1 MSNILG
7 GFDATAWMSATET
20 GTPTNVGVAARL
32 NPRVNP
38 NNLDI
43 PGGGRRGFYD
53 ILLGTVDP
61 TFNLDLQPTSVSFI
75 DTYQDGQTAIP
86 FLHFRTSGGLGITFE
101 TVYVNT
107 QSIESRAGRPIES
120 SYEFWAESAK
130 ALNMGSLSAYVTTPY
145 RWLDSQLDIA
155 GVTETEW
162 HLWRYEVSNNLE
174 RLPNVSTKGTREIVA
189 KHRRVSGMIHKDL
202 RDFDEFTALLNVA
215 SDPSKFNITI
225 TLDGTQLLNNN
236 CRWGTIEA
244 PHGPEDLILKRFPFT
259 ALDLT

>member
-7 GFDATAWMSATET
+7 GFDTTVWTSATET
-20 GTPTNVGVAARL
+20 GTPTNIGIAARL
-32 NPRVNP
+32 SPRLNP

-61 TFNLDLQPTSVSFI
+61 TFSLDMQPTAVSFI

-86 FLHFRTSGGLGITFE
+86 FLHYRATGGLGITFT

-107 QSIESRAGRPIES
+107 MSLESRVSRPIEAS
-120 SYEFWAESAK
+120 FEFWAESAK
-130 ALNMGSLSAYVTTPY
+130 ALNMGSLTSYQTTPY
-145 RWLDSQLDIA
+145 RWVDSELKISD
-155 GVTETEW
+155 VVETEW
-162 HLWRYEVSNNLE
+162 HLWRYEVANNLE

-189 KHRRVSGMIHKDL
+189 KHRRVNGMIHKDL
-202 RDFDEFTALLNVA
+202 RDYSEFTSLMNVA
-215 SDPSKFNITI
+215 ADPSKFDITI
-225 TLDGTQLLNNN
+225 SLDGTTLLSND
-236 CRWGTIEA
+236 CRWGTIEG
-244 PHGPEDLILKRFPFT
+244 PGGPEDLILKRFPFT